1 METFFYFITHFGI
14 IIGQSDANILSGG
27 AIGGITVGIFVVVVL
42 ATVLLLCGKCMTIF
56 MHTIILS
63 CLMVCI
69 WKFF

>member
-1 METFFYFITHFGI
+1 M
-14 IIGQSDANILSGG
+14 LSGG

-42 ATVLLLCGKCMTIF
+42 VTVLLLSGKCMTIF
-56 MHTIILS
+56 MHTIILL